1 MMVKKIIPVL
11 IISLMGCTSE
21 NLSDFQVINTEG
33 AVWDGPL
40 ITFEKLP
47 DADPSL
53 ESSQDV
59 ITENVIL
66 TRGND
71 GGQIYNVKQES
82 QADKT
87 LSPKGTLWALGTL
100 DNVEDL
106 TFNLFR
112 ETVDS
117 PKDVEGKELV
127 MYSVEDS
134 IYISVKFTSWS
145 KKKNGGFAYQRS
157 TKP

>member
-59 ITENVIL
+59 ITENVKKAEDTNREDIMKDKGI
-66 TRGND
+66 TN
-71 GGQIYNVKQES
+71 
-82 QADKT
+82 DKT
-87 LSPKGTLWALGTL
+87 KHPSVTTYNKTLPNIEDTL
-100 DNVEDL
+100 EM
-106 TFNLFR
+106 
-112 ETVDS
+112 
-117 PKDVEGKELV
+117 K
-127 MYSVEDS
+127 
-134 IYISVKFTSWS
+134 WS
-145 KKKNGGFAYQRS
+145 CYQ
-157 TKP
+157 